1 MLYLKKGTADGAS
14 LNDKAGFFCKACCL
28 FVCLFTS
35 NLKQEHVTVF
45 MLACCNVFDIKFVC
59 DNIL

>member
-1 MLYLKKGTADGAS
+1 MTRQV
-14 LNDKAGFFCKACCL
+14 FFVKPV
-28 FVCLFTS
+28 VCLFTS